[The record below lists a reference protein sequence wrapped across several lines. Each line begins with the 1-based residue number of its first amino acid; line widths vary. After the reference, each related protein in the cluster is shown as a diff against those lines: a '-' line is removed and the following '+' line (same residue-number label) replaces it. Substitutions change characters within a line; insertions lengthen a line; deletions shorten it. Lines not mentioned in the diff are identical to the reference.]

1 MRSFGV
7 DGGFAAFSIFLTM
20 VFFIEFWCET
30 TSGRFVAE
38 FLEKERKNVDVA

>member
-1 MRSFGV
+1 M
-7 DGGFAAFSIFLTM
+7 DGGVAAFSIFFVLTM
-20 VFFIEFWCET
+20 GFFIELWCET